1 MESAAALKKNSDSII
16 DVVVAQDIGKL
27 PDDTAAETLA
37 RLAGVQVQRYNDEV
51 SGVLIRGLPDVA
63 TAYNGREIFTA
74 ELRRAQLQDFLLRHW
89 PRSRSTSRAPRT

>member
-1 MESAAALKKNSDSII
+1 MVNGLRGSMESAAALKKNSDSII

-51 SGVLIRGLPDVA
+51 SGVFDPRPA
-63 TAYNGREIFTA
+63 
-74 ELRRAQLQDFLLRHW
+74 RRRH
-89 PRSRSTSRAPRT
+89 RV